1 MTRENAEFL
10 TTLRDVANCAATILD
25 AFVKLRQ
32 EPRHT
37 PADTDE
43 DDEDDE
49 PAQPHRTEAPAHTDN
64 TGAPSDTPGAYEPRH
79 RKAEEEPRHAEV
91 PTHIDAHGELHRTVA
106 DPLADPLPEAPASW
120 LLSTITCADCGCPQ
134 PDVLPDDQRGSACE
148 LCTITSALH
157 RERQRRYE
165 AARSSIEAVCTQ
177 IRELTE
183 LTYAALTTDG
193 HRTLPTLDA
202 ELSRLVRAY
211 RERTGPFAR
220 PERGVRA

>member
-37 PADTDE
+37 PADTD
-43 DDEDDE
+43 DDDDDDDE
-49 PAQPHRTEAPAHTDN
+49 PAQPHRTEAPAPTDYA
-64 TGAPSDTPGAYEPRH
+64 GAPSDTPGAYEPRH
-79 RKAEEEPRHAEV
+79 RKAEEEPLHAEE

-106 DPLADPLPEAPASW
+106 DPLE
-120 LLSTITCADCGCPQ
+120 STITCADCGCPQ
-134 PDVLPDDQRGSACE
+134 PDVLPDDLRGSACE

-165 AARSSIEAVCTQ
+165 AARSSVEAVCTQ

-202 ELSRLVRAY
+202 ELSRLVHAY

>member
-49 PAQPHRTEAPAHTDN
+49 PAQPHRTEGPAHADHA
-64 TGAPSDTPGAYEPRH
+64 GASSDTPGAYEPC
-79 RKAEEEPRHAEV
+79 KAEEEPHHAEA
-91 PTHIDAHGELHRTVA
+91 PTHIEAHDEPHRTVA
-106 DPLADPLPEAPASW
+106 DPLADPPASW

-134 PDVLPDDQRGSACE
+134 PDVLPDDLRGSACE

-165 AARSSIEAVCTQ
+165 AARSSVEAVCTQ

-202 ELSRLVRAY
+202 ELSRLVHAY